1 VDSEAAGL
9 IVVQGP
15 PPCSTTSRCTYLT
28 GPATQPKQQQ
38 EHPQQIP
45 QLCIQA
51 DLAIRR
57 GLPPRFDSQATAGGG
72 GGGGG
77 GGAQF
82 GTLPQYDSSES
93 KNWNQSYCYWISWAC
108 LAATPGSVGKHL
120 DVSRSEMG
128 ARVICRGEGPGP
140 LPSRAWIE
148 LNHADVSEHRVPP
161 QGGAGLGEPCAVEP
175 SLSPLKVCQS
185 L

>member
-51 DLAIRR
+51 DLAIPS
-57 GLPPRFDSQATAGGG
+57 GLG
-72 GGGGG
+72 
-77 GGAQF
+77 
-82 GTLPQYDSSES
+82 
-93 KNWNQSYCYWISWAC
+93 
-108 LAATPGSVGKHL
+108 
-120 DVSRSEMG
+120 M
-128 ARVICRGEGPGP
+128 
-140 LPSRAWIE
+140 PSRWARSPSAQGMQ
-148 LNHADVSEHRVPP
+148 HAT
-161 QGGAGLGEPCAVEP
+161 
-175 SLSPLKVCQS
+175 
-185 L
+185 